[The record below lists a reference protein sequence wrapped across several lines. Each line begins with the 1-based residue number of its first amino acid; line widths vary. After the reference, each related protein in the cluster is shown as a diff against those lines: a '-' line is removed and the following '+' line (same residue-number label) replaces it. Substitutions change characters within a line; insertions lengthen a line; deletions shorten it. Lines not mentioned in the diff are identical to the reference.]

1 MGVGLAMLARNP
13 RATNTCHS
21 ATSLPT
27 PSPSAFTW
35 VVSATRRPGASTAA
49 TSRAARARSGGI
61 ETPLAVMASR
71 YKKGHGKT
79 SRKGVARTA
88 SRDDVSAARWSPRPD
103 ERQGV
108 RARPGHCQAPA
119 YGERVLLEHEP
130 ARHFH
135 RNGKAGDLHHAGHVD
150 RVREG
155 VRVRAQNAFGR
166 LALIDDDGDKG
177 VHTRRMAQSDMA
189 RDVRR
194 TVGGEGVQTVRD

>member
-71 YKKGHGKT
+71 YKKA
-79 SRKGVARTA
+79 SRKDVAEGRRA
-88 SRDDVSAARWSPRPD
+88 NDVSAARGSPRPD
-103 ERQGV
+103 ERHGV

-119 YGERVLLEHEP
+119 YGERVLLQQKP
-130 ARHFH
+130 AGQFH
-135 RNGKAGDLHHAGHVD
+135 RND
-150 RVREG
+150 
-155 VRVRAQNAFGR
+155 
-166 LALIDDDGDKG
+166 
-177 VHTRRMAQSDMA
+177 
-189 RDVRR
+189 
-194 TVGGEGVQTVRD
+194 